1 MAHRKKAMS
10 CWKLRSW
17 KRTVLCSL
25 ISSLFSFLVTAAS
38 ANSEKDARKE
48 LEREAKNLIAE
59 ARFLEKSGDLLI
71 ARAKYAQS
79 EALVETKDAA
89 EGVKHIDKE
98 IHKKIESYLAQAAKS
113 FSGAQFGQGANYI
126 EQGLLLRPAEP
137 ALLFDAALVS
147 SRSGDNARTLEYLD
161 RASAAVYKR
170 QDKALIQQ
178 WYTVAATGESPAL
191 LKSNEMK
198 HLSEFNALV
207 AKLSEA
213 ITPAEMRVAELDTLD
228 ADAPDTSSLAH
239 PGAKSTATD
248 SLGNS
253 ICGQMPLL
261 ERMLPTSPAALFD
274 RANCAELEGHLP
286 EASRLL
292 ARYLEAS
299 PKAADAVETRAR
311 IATLEALEAL
321 PEPQKTQVTRHY
333 AVSLRALFER
343 KYDRALRELE
353 QSEKIAPDFA
363 PTQWRLALFHE
374 AMGDTKAA
382 AEHFNRYTTLDTS
395 EEARQRVAPHLTAL
409 DDWRKD
415 YDDEV
420 LQAEDII
427 TGMLQRGLGLTF
439 AETAAHIRSRR
450 AMAKKEGQRGA
461 FFHKSPIRSGGFHIP
476 YDYAREEFRIAAE
489 HLQSA
494 LAIFP
499 LGAEANQLMA
509 IVSLQA
515 NDGRSAIANFDA
527 VASQNLPVSFY
538 AEIRGEHADTAAKCE
553 VRPGELRLIYLA
565 KLDKKGNAQ
574 PAGAP
579 AGDDSLGNLTPDPQ
593 DTVPADMGK
602 TETRVI
608 KITDMQKLETK
619 GSVVVIKLANSEIS
633 LSPIYMTDE
642 PPYEGPPS
650 RRFANT
656 YTRMFIRYADLEDAK
671 LGTEGF
677 TGWEKTKITYHFA
690 MSAYNIATAAGP
702 MGGIQIATEAYKI
715 SRLVQRTVSALRVA
729 PSELRKRLVEEH
741 GVFEA
746 PAFKAIPL
754 GPTPVEFRSVLN

>member
-1 MAHRKKAMS
+1 MAHIKKAIS
-10 CWKLRSW
+10 GRKLRSW

-25 ISSLFSFLVTAAS
+25 LSSLLSFLVTPAS
-38 ANSEKDARKE
+38 ANSEKDAKKE
-48 LEREAKNLIAE
+48 MEREARALIAE
-59 ARFLEKSGDLLI
+59 AQFLEKSGDLLL

-79 EALVETKDAA
+79 EALFETKYAS

-98 IHKKIESYLAQAAKS
+98 IHKKIESYLAQAGKS
-113 FSGAQFGQGANYI
+113 FSGAQFGQGANFL

-178 WYTVAATGESPAL
+178 WYSITTTGESPAL
-191 LKSNEMK
+191 LKGNEIK
-198 HLSEFNALV
+198 HLTEFNTLV
-207 AKLSEA
+207 SKLSEA
-213 ITPAEMRVAELDTLD
+213 ITPAEMRVAELDSLD
-228 ADAPDTSSLAH
+228 ADAPDTSPQAH
-239 PGAKSTATD
+239 SGAKSPAAD
-248 SLGNS
+248 SLGSS

-261 ERMLPTSPAALFD
+261 ERMLPSSPAALFD

-311 IATLEALEAL
+311 IATFEALEAL

-363 PTQWRLALFHE
+363 PTQWRLALFRE

-382 AEHFNRYTTLDTS
+382 AEHFNRFTTLDTS
-395 EEARQRVAPHLTAL
+395 EEGRQRVAPHLTAL

-439 AETAAHIRSRR
+439 AETAAHVRSHR

-476 YDYAREEFRIAAE
+476 YDYAREEFRIASE

-593 DTVPADMGK
+593 DTEPADTGK

-690 MSAYNIATAAGP
+690 QSAYNIATAAGP

-754 GPTPVEFRSVLN
+754 GPTPVEFRTALN